1 MVLKHGYYINR
12 GLFIALYDEE
22 EPLKIYLDNGVYGFL
37 MSPAGSRHRNI
48 LADYACIRQRI
59 KVFSFL
65 KRKIICIGR
74 IYGNKNSGS
83 FLYERLYNSPKTDTT
98 TDESPRIKTYITAP

>member
-22 EPLKIYLDNGVYGFL
+22 EPLKIYLDNGVYGFI
-37 MSPAGSRHRNI
+37 MSPAGSRRRNI

-65 KRKIICIGR
+65 KRKIICIGK

>member
-48 LADYACIRQRI
+48 LADYACIRQGT
-59 KVFSFL
+59 KVFFFL
-65 KRKIICIGR
+65 KRKIIYGGK
-74 IYGNKNSGS
+74 IYGNKNAGS